1 MIQLRIF
8 VVGQKMPYQKNLRK
22 VATNKGKSSSK
33 MKIVSLD
40 TSLEAA
46 SSTAN
51 VVAADSAKASETKVS
66 DEKQTDNNEN
76 MDDAIPD
83 DMPLSLYL
91 SKLNRK
97 RKNIVKS
104 PKGKEK

>member
-1 MIQLRIF
+1 
-8 VVGQKMPYQKNLRK
+8 
-22 VATNKGKSSSK
+22 
-33 MKIVSLD
+33 
-40 TSLEAA
+40 
-46 SSTAN
+46 
-51 VVAADSAKASETKVS
+51 
-66 DEKQTDNNEN
+66 

-104 PKGKEK
+104 PKGMDILMNIGLL